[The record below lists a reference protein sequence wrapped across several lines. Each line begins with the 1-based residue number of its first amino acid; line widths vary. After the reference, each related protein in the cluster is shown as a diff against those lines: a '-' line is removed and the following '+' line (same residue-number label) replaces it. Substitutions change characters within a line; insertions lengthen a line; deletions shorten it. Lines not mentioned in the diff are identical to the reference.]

1 MAAHVSMDGIAQLRA
16 SWRVDRPLP
25 DAETRAVLELPLTSV
40 RELSRVRRRVREFL
54 TETGTPLPDAPGAR
68 ALADLEDVEDLVER
82 AILVIDEMASNAVRH
97 GSTPAVLQILDE
109 QAAWMILAIDSAPH
123 RLPEPAIDRPAGQ
136 GGYGLY
142 VIADQTTSHGVHCE
156 DDRKLVWATI
166 DKNARTDADSSGV
179 GAQGVGARRVDDDGG
194 APR

>member
-16 SWRVDRPLP
+16 SWEGDRPLP
-25 DAETRAVLELPLTSV
+25 DAHTRAILELPLTSV
-40 RELSRVRRRVREFL
+40 RELSAVRRRVREFL
-54 TETGTPLPDAPGAR
+54 TATGTAEPDA
-68 ALADLEDVEDLVER
+68 ADPADAATREQIEDLVDR

-97 GSTPAVLQILDE
+97 GSAPAVLQILDE
-109 QAAWMILAIDSAPH
+109 QAAWVILAIDSAPD
-123 RLPEPAIDRPAGQ
+123 RLPEPAVDRPAGQ

-166 DKNARTDADSSGV
+166 DKETGPGGQPDEPDPLPDPSGS
-179 GAQGVGARRVDDDGG
+179 
-194 APR
+194 